1 MAWTLPAVLT
11 HELAALLE
19 REIKLQVLAQPVELV
34 VDAAA
39 LKEFDSSALAL
50 LLACR
55 REALAA
61 GKTFS
66 VRGLSARLEQLAGL
80 YGISELIPVSTAT
93 AA

>member
-19 REIKLQVLAQPVELV
+19 REIKSQVLAQPAEVV

-39 LKEFDSSALAL
+39 LQEFDSSALAL

-55 REALAA
+55 RGALAA

-66 VRGLSARLEQLAGL
+66 VRSLPARLEQLAGL
-80 YGISELIPVSTAT
+80 YGIAGLITGDIVP

>member
-19 REIKLQVLAQPVELV
+19 REIQSQVLAQPAELV

-39 LKEFDSSALAL
+39 LQEFDSSALAL

-55 REALAA
+55 RESLAA
-61 GKTFS
+61 GKKFS
-66 VRGLSARLEQLAGL
+66 VRNLPARVEQLAGL
-80 YGISELIPVSTAT
+80 YGIAGLITGDIAP